1 MPDEVENHI
10 VKKYE
15 IKKRL
20 GKGAYGIVWKAVDRK
35 TTEVVALK
43 KIFDAFRNETDAQRT
58 YREIVFLQE
67 FSEHPNIIKLYD
79 VIKADNDRDIYLVF
93 EHMETDLH
101 NVIKRKTILK
111 DIHKQYIM
119 YQLLKATKYLHSANV
134 IHRDQKPSNILLNQE
149 CHMKLCDFGLARSL
163 THEAHENE
171 HSANPALTEYVA
183 TRWYRAPE
191 ILLASPKYTKG
202 VDMWSI
208 GCILGEM
215 LLGTPIFPGT
225 STFNQLER
233 ILKYI
238 PQPTKS
244 DIDSIQSHYGP
255 SVIERASPNSGH
267 KKLLEDLVPNI
278 SKESCD
284 LIRRLLQFNPNK
296 RITADEALT
305 HPYVLNFHNL
315 KEEISKGYD
324 VVPQLNDNIRL
335 TIDEYRNKL
344 YQFIQKTKR
353 SNSRIATNNTTT
365 GVAASAPQPPQPQQS
380 QPVSS
385 VVNQPKSES
394 LMRTKSSYQQQ
405 QYDDLYD
412 DGGSSNEIIIGNDN
426 KNNYS
431 SSYNNVQQQQHHYD
445 SKSLNESDIDIT
457 SSTPTP
463 PYQQQQQQT
472 NYNRKKHPSDYSQ
485 TTSTNILKDNNNLL
499 GGVQAYTGK
508 KNIKLL
514 KVTFNFIFYFML
526 LW

>member
-1 MPDEVENHI
+1 
-10 VKKYE
+10 
-15 IKKRL
+15 
-20 GKGAYGIVWKAVDRK
+20 
-35 TTEVVALK
+35 
-43 KIFDAFRNETDAQRT
+43 
-58 YREIVFLQE
+58 
-67 FSEHPNIIKLYD
+67 
-79 VIKADNDRDIYLVF
+79 
-93 EHMETDLH
+93 
-101 NVIKRKTILK
+101 
-111 DIHKQYIM
+111 
-119 YQLLKATKYLHSANV
+119 
-134 IHRDQKPSNILLNQE
+134 
-149 CHMKLCDFGLARSL
+149 LARSL

-365 GVAASAPQPPQPQQS
+365 GVAASAPPPQPQQS

-431 SSYNNVQQQQHHYD
+431 SSYNNVQQQQQHHYD

-463 PYQQQQQQT
+463 PYQQQQQT